1 MAGSAAVLTEPPT
14 RIVVIDDHP
23 VVRDGVAAQLQH
35 YRDMTIVGYAATA
48 ADGLRVCAAEQPD
61 VVLLDLRLPD
71 APAADVVV
79 ELHQVSPDSQVL
91 VFTAFPEHAAVAP
104 TLAAGARGLLV
115 KDAHGTTVRD
125 AIRNVVRTGTYH
137 ADRAAATPPPVTAR
151 EYDVLRLVAAGH
163 TNLEIGAELNLSVNT
178 VKTYLREVM
187 HKLGARNRAQLI
199 MNARSRGL
207 L

>member
-1 MAGSAAVLTEPPT
+1 MLTTTPI

-35 YRDMTIVGYAATA
+35 HRDMTVVGYAATA
-48 ADGLRVCAAEQPD
+48 ADGLRVCASERPD

-71 APAADVVV
+71 APAAEVVTALNRTTP
-79 ELHQVSPDSQVL
+79 ECRVL

-104 TLAAGARGLLV
+104 TLAAGACGLLV
-115 KDAHGTTVRD
+115 KDASGITVRD
-125 AIRNVVRTGTYH
+125 AIRSVVRTGTYQ
-137 ADRAAATPPPVTAR
+137 AAHTASSVSPVSAR
-151 EYDVLRLVAAGH
+151 EYDVLRLVASGH
-163 TNLEIGAELNLSVNT
+163 TNPEIGAELNLSVNT

-199 MNARSRGL
+199 MNARSSGL

>member
-1 MAGSAAVLTEPPT
+1 MLNGTPT

-23 VVRDGVAAQLQH
+23 VVRDGVAAQLQR
-35 YRDMTIVGYAATA
+35 YRDMTIVGYAATG
-48 ADGLRVCAAEQPD
+48 ADGLRVCAAERPD

-71 APAADVVV
+71 ASAAEVVTG
-79 ELHQVSPDSQVL
+79 LRRVSPASQVL
-91 VFTAFPEHAAVAP
+91 VFTAFPDHAAVAP

-115 KDAHGTTVRD
+115 KDATGTTVRD
-125 AIRNVVRTGTYH
+125 AVRSVVSTGTYH
-137 ADRAAATPPPVTAR
+137 ADRPATALPPVTAR

-163 TNLEIGAELNLSVNT
+163 TNLEIGAELDLSVNT

-187 HKLGARNRAQLI
+187 RKMSARNRAQLI